1 MKRRRWSRWRSS
13 LRSLTACRI
22 AILIATPLELGP
34 DEAQYWSWSLTP
46 AFGYFSKPPMIA
58 WLIGASTS
66 VCGDGEACIRIAAP
80 LLHAATAL
88 IVFFAGRALYDERT
102 GLWSASAYALMP
114 GTSFSSLLITTDVPL
129 LLFWALALLALAE
142 LRRKPTIAW
151 AIVLGTAIGFGLLSK
166 YAMLYF
172 VLGAAVAL
180 LPTIEGRALLFSRW
194 GVIAA
199 VAAGVAFAPN
209 LVWNAMH
216 SFATV
221 GHTASNANWG
231 AEKLFN
237 IGKLGEFIAAQ
248 AGIVGPIAA
257 GIVVWGIARGWRDR
271 DWAGADTLLMS
282 LSLPDA
288 RHRRRA
294 SLHLARQRQ
303 LGGACLRCTD
313 DFDRRMG
320 RSPRHRKILMAN
332 LGVNAAVRCLL
343 ALLAVS
349 PAFVAAIGQENS
361 VKRLRGWEEAGRSI
375 ASVASSAP
383 FTAILSDDREDMG
396 SLYYY
401 TRMRTLPLRMWPKQ
415 NAANEYES
423 SHALRAE
430 EASNVIFVTRRSDPS
445 DVVDAFASS
454 ERIATL
460 ETQLDS
466 KRKRVFFLYALKGPV
481 DSALFPKF
489 FNRPSTDNR
498 NSTENHRC
506 VRMSHARALFARNTQ
521 IIDSKRSKTIAHCS
535 EQK

>member
-1 MKRRRWSRWRSS
+1 MKQWRQR
-13 LRSLTACRI
+13 LGETPPRLALAAFVAALTACRI

-129 LLFWALALLALAE
+129 LFCWSLALLALAE
-142 LRRKPTIAW
+142 LRRKPTVAW
-151 AIVLGTAIGFGLLSK
+151 SIVFGAAIGLGFLSK

-172 VLGAAVAL
+172 VLGAALAL
-180 LPTIEGRALLFSRW
+180 LPTVEGRALLFSRW
-194 GVIAA
+194 GAIAA
-199 VAAGVAFAPN
+199 AAAGVVFAPN
-209 LVWNAMH
+209 VVWNAMH

-237 IGKLGEFIAAQ
+237 IGKLAEFIAAQ

-257 GIVVWGIARGWRDR
+257 GIVIWGIARGWRDR
-271 DWAGADTLLMS
+271 RWAGADTLLLS
-282 LSLPDA
+282 LSLPVLA
-288 RHRRRA
+288 IVAVQAFISRANANWAAPAFVALTILIAAWGVRR
-294 SLHLARQRQ
+294 
-303 LGGACLRCTD
+303 GIG
-313 DFDRRMG
+313 
-320 RSPRHRKILMAN
+320 KILMAN
-332 LGVNAAVRCLL
+332 LGVNAAVAALL
-343 ALLAVS
+343 GALAVS

-375 ASVASSAP
+375 ASLASSAP

-423 SHALRAE
+423 SHALRAD

-445 DVVDAFASS
+445 DVVGAFASS

-460 ETQLDS
+460 ETRLDS

-481 DSALFPKF
+481 DSTLFPKF
-489 FNRPSTDNR
+489 FNRPSTD
-498 NSTENHRC
+498 
-506 VRMSHARALFARNTQ
+506 
-521 IIDSKRSKTIAHCS
+521 
-535 EQK
+535 

>member
-1 MKRRRWSRWRSS
+1 VKHWTQRLSETPP
-13 LRSLTACRI
+13 LVALAIFVAVLTACRI
-22 AILIATPLELGP
+22 AILIATPLNLGP

-66 VCGDGEACIRIAAP
+66 VCGDGEACIRMTAP

-88 IVFFAGRALYDERT
+88 IVFFAGRTLYDERT

-129 LLFWALALLALAE
+129 LFFWSLALLALAQ

-151 AIVLGTAIGFGLLSK
+151 SIVFGAAIGLGFLSK

-172 VLGAAVAL
+172 VLGAGLAL
-180 LPTIEGRALLFSRW
+180 LPTLEGRSLLFSRW
-194 GVIAA
+194 GLIAIA
-199 VAAGVAFAPN
+199 AAGVVFAPN
-209 LVWNAMH
+209 VVWNAMH

-237 IGKLGEFIAAQ
+237 IGKLAEFVAAQ

-257 GIVVWGIARGWRDR
+257 GIVIWGIARGWRDR
-271 DWAGADTLLMS
+271 DWAGADTLLLS
-282 LSLPDA
+282 LSLPVLA
-288 RHRRRA
+288 IVAMQAFISRANANWAAPAFVALTILVAAWGVRR
-294 SLHLARQRQ
+294 
-303 LGGACLRCTD
+303 GIG
-313 DFDRRMG
+313 
-320 RSPRHRKILMAN
+320 KILLAN
-332 LGVNAAVRCLL
+332 LGVNAAVAVLL
-343 ALLAVS
+343 GALAVS
-349 PAFVAAIGQENS
+349 PAFVAFLGQENS

-375 ASVASSAP
+375 ASLAASAP

-401 TRMRTLPLRMWPKQ
+401 ARMRTLPLRMWPKQ
-415 NAANEYES
+415 HAANEYES
-423 SHALRAE
+423 SYALRAK

-445 DVVDAFASS
+445 DVVGAFASS

-460 ETQLDS
+460 ETRLDS

-481 DSALFPKF
+481 DSTLFPKF
-489 FNRPSTDNR
+489 LNHPSTD
-498 NSTENHRC
+498 
-506 VRMSHARALFARNTQ
+506 
-521 IIDSKRSKTIAHCS
+521 
-535 EQK
+535 

>member
-1 MKRRRWSRWRSS
+1 MKQWRQR
-13 LRSLTACRI
+13 LGETPPRLALAAFVAALTACRI

-129 LLFWALALLALAE
+129 LFCWSLALLALAE
-142 LRRKPTIAW
+142 LRRKPTVAW
-151 AIVLGTAIGFGLLSK
+151 SIVFGAAIGLGFLSK

-172 VLGAAVAL
+172 VLGAALAL
-180 LPTIEGRALLFSRW
+180 LPTVEGRALLFSRW
-194 GVIAA
+194 GAIAA
-199 VAAGVAFAPN
+199 AAAGVVFAPN
-209 LVWNAMH
+209 VVWNAMH

-237 IGKLGEFIAAQ
+237 IGKLAEFIAAQ

-257 GIVVWGIARGWRDR
+257 GIVIWGIARGWRDR
-271 DWAGADTLLMS
+271 RWAGADTLLLS
-282 LSLPDA
+282 LSLPVLA
-288 RHRRRA
+288 IVAVQAFISRANANWAAPAFVALTILIAAWGVRR
-294 SLHLARQRQ
+294 
-303 LGGACLRCTD
+303 GIG
-313 DFDRRMG
+313 
-320 RSPRHRKILMAN
+320 KILMAN
-332 LGVNAAVRCLL
+332 LGVNAAVAALL
-343 ALLAVS
+343 GALAVS

-375 ASVASSAP
+375 ASLASSAP

-430 EASNVIFVTRRSDPS
+430 EVSNVIFVTRRSDPS
-445 DVVDAFASS
+445 DVVGAFASS

-460 ETQLDS
+460 ETRLDS

-481 DSALFPKF
+481 DSTLFPKF
-489 FNRPSTDNR
+489 FNRPSTD
-498 NSTENHRC
+498 
-506 VRMSHARALFARNTQ
+506 
-521 IIDSKRSKTIAHCS
+521 
-535 EQK
+535 